1 MRLIAAGA
9 LICSATLYDAR
20 AASFL
25 ITDVTHWTG
34 PEAGVNVSQAV
45 TVIHWPGQIQPLV
58 WGYRWQTDV
67 AKTGGDMLA
76 ALIADSQ
83 GYFTASGL
91 EGGFVYD
98 IQWQGNSFPGYNP
111 ETGQYLQYFVNNTQQ
126 SGNFTNGAAPGGAH
140 VLPPLGSPYD
150 EGGPGDWFASNTGL
164 LGRPLVDGSWDGWSY
179 SAFGDLGPS
188 LAVNAP
194 APIPEPSSVLVL
206 AASSLL
212 FLRRRRVA

>member
-9 LICSATLYDAR
+9 LICSATLFEAR
-20 AASFL
+20 AALFL
-25 ITDVTHWTG
+25 TSDVTHWTG

-45 TVIHWPGQIQPLV
+45 MVIQWPNQIQALA
-58 WGYRWQTDV
+58 WGYRWQTNE

-76 ALIADSQ
+76 AFIANSQ
-83 GYFTASGL
+83 GVFTASGL

-111 ETGQYLQYFVNNTQQ
+111 GTGQYLQYFVNNTQQ
-126 SGNFTNGAAPGGAH
+126 PGNYTDGAAPGGAH

-179 SAFGDLGPS
+179 SAFGEPGPS

-194 APIPEPSSVLVL
+194 AAIPEPSSLLIL
-206 AASSLL
+206 AGSSLVI
-212 FLRRRRVA
+212 LRRRRVA